1 MSDGNIISELAVP
14 RNISD
19 LDHLW
24 QITQMGVFDLQSNL
38 VDGLPSAIATRI
50 VGQIKDLANLTKEVN
65 NLDLGTNLAVN
76 RPVVPVEIELVSD
89 DAGDTGFYQIV
100 CLDADKRYFI
110 NIVQA
115 NGLTPVPLGL
125 NFRVLNI
132 RNASGVELPNGNKVS
147 SKKTIGN
154 VVLRKVGAGG
164 TPSAPTFDYYAKL
177 TELLDLGSGTSPLVP
192 GERSFTGASTIPAG
206 YRGFAKDF
214 HVFTSKGDAVE
225 VSVQAKPSAS
235 TVWTTEVPASA
246 LEGFTDFDQNWIEVP
261 ELYDLRV
268 IAKQSAGAGVV
279 PVEVHYQLLFVKI

>member
-1 MSDGNIISELAVP
+1 MDGNKISEMAIP
-14 RNISD
+14 RNITS
-19 LDHLW
+19 LDQLW
-24 QITQMGVFDLQSNL
+24 QITQMGIFDLQSNL

-50 VGQIKDLANLTKEVN
+50 VGQISDLANQTKEVN

-76 RPVVPVEIELVSD
+76 RPLVPVEIELVSD
-89 DAGDTGFYQIV
+89 DAGDTGFYQIA
-100 CLDADKRYFI
+100 CLDADKNYFI

-115 NGLTPVPLGL
+115 TGLTPVALGL

-132 RNASGVELPNGNKVS
+132 RNASGVTLPNGSKVP
-147 SKKTIGN
+147 SKTTIGN
-154 VVLRKVGAGG
+154 VVLREVGASG
-164 TPSAPTFDYYAKL
+164 TPASPGVDYYAKL
-177 TELLDLGSGTSPLVP
+177 TPLLNLGSGTSVLIP
-192 GERSFTGASTIPAG
+192 GERAFTGGSTVPKG

-225 VSVQAKPSAS
+225 VSVQAKPSES

-268 IAKQSAGAGVV
+268 IAKQAAGAGTV